1 MQVYMVYQKSNKVI
15 TGLLAGNTDGFIE
28 TDTHSIST
36 NKLEWTEVV
45 TVGGNEMSATF
56 EDVENTINEDYSVD
70 LNGLAKAK

>member
-1 MQVYMVYQKSNKVI
+1 MEVFFIYQKSDQAI
-15 TGLLAGNTDGFIE
+15 TGLLAGNTNGFIE

-56 EDVENTINEDYSVD
+56 EDVENTINNNYSVD
-70 LNGLAKAK
+70 VNGLASAE